1 MNAGIMLGGP
11 VHRKVSP
18 RTEFTLKVW
27 RQQYRANDNNRTGN
41 VDALLA
47 AIQIPLL
54 IEFRTNIGI
63 RFAMGPG
70 LELRTLANSE
80 VVFETGPTG
89 TPTPLNTD
97 LSDDIRP
104 LAFVFL
110 FDVGYVMKN
119 GLGFAVRAD
128 PARSDLF
135 KEGSRRSR
143 SSITDIA
150 FCLEFDVNALKRN
163 RAKQE

>member
-1 MNAGIMLGGP
+1 
-11 VHRKVSP
+11 
-18 RTEFTLKVW
+18 
-27 RQQYRANDNNRTGN
+27 
-41 VDALLA
+41 
-47 AIQIPLL
+47 
-54 IEFRTNIGI
+54 
-63 RFAMGPG
+63 MGPG